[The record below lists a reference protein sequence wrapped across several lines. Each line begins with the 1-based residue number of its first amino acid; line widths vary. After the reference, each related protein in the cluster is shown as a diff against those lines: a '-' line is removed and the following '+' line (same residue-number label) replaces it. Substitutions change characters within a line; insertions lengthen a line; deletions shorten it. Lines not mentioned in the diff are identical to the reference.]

1 MKQQWR
7 DIRHFL
13 TLESLVILKCNHST
27 ERYTVHYFPE
37 CGTVRY
43 AVQGGPGFVDEM
55 ICSNESYYEQYF
67 SVVLFIMLT

>member
-7 DIRHFL
+7 DIRYFL
-13 TLESLVILKCNHST
+13 TFESLVSVTIQLKA
-27 ERYTVHYFPE
+27 TVHYFPE
-37 CGTVRY
+37 CGTVPY

-67 SVVLFIMLT
+67 SVVLFIMLK